1 MGIAVPSQLLGRQH
15 NNHPI
20 QITMKAVAAAAL
32 ATVAAASAA
41 PEAQWLGAPAIVPIN
56 PHATTGELVTL
67 PNGAQVPDTTASVK
81 AAAADHLN
89 AKAATYATYGY
100 GLPLAGGIWKRD
112 AEAEAEPWLGYGLG
126 AWGLGIKSAP
136 CVNAANIPV
145 PCRGIWK
152 REAEAEPWLGYGLAG
167 WAPATGSP
175 VAPLVA
181 HPDGSVTP
189 PVTPAVAA
197 AAADHLATK
206 GLAWPLAGL
215 WKREADAE
223 AEPWLGYGLGAWGLG
238 IKSAPC
244 VNAANIPVPCRGI
257 WKREAEAE
265 AEPWLGYGLAG
276 WAPATGSPVAPL
288 VAHPDGNVTPPHTP
302 AVQAAAADHL
312 ATKAAAYG
320 WGLPLAGLWK
330 REAEAEAEPWLGYG
344 YGLGAWGLAGVGPYG
359 LPAVKSAPCVNAANI
374 RVPC

>member
-81 AAAADHLN
+81 AAAADHPN

-100 GLPLAGGIWKRD
+100 GLPLAGGIWKRE

-152 REAEAEPWLGYGLAG
+152 REAEADAEPWLGLGYA
-167 WAPATGSP
+167 APATGVA

-181 HPDGSVTP
+181 HPN
-189 PVTPAVAA
+189 
-197 AAADHLATK
+197 
-206 GLAWPLAGL
+206 
-215 WKREADAE
+215 
-223 AEPWLGYGLGAWGLG
+223 GA
-238 IKSAPC
+238 
-244 VNAANIPVPCRGI
+244 
-257 WKREAEAE
+257 
-265 AEPWLGYGLAG
+265 
-276 WAPATGSPVAPL
+276 
-288 VAHPDGNVTPPHTP
+288 VTPPHTP
-302 AVQAAAADHL
+302 AVLAATADHL
-312 ATKAAAYG
+312 NTKAATYAARG

-330 REAEAEAEPWLGYG
+330 REAEARLSHGSDMGLEPGY
-344 YGLGAWGLAGVGPYG
+344 LESSLPHVSMPQTSQSHAGAFG
-359 LPAVKSAPCVNAANI
+359 
-374 RVPC
+374 

>member
-1 MGIAVPSQLLGRQH
+1 MGIAVASQLLGRQH

-41 PEAQWLGAPAIVPIN
+41 PEAQWLGASAIVPVPIN

-100 GLPLAGGIWKRD
+100 GLPLAGGIWKRE
-112 AEAEAEPWLGYGLG
+112 AEAEAEPWLGYGLWE
-126 AWGLGIKSAP
+126 WGIGIKSAP

-302 AVQAAAADHL
+302 AVQ
-312 ATKAAAYG
+312 
-320 WGLPLAGLWK
+320 
-330 REAEAEAEPWLGYG
+330 
-344 YGLGAWGLAGVGPYG
+344 
-359 LPAVKSAPCVNAANI
+359 
-374 RVPC
+374 

>member
-100 GLPLAGGIWKRD
+100 GLPLAGGIWKR
-112 AEAEAEPWLGYGLG
+112 EAEAEPWLGYGLG

-223 AEPWLGYGLGAWGLG
+223 AEPWLGYGL
-238 IKSAPC
+238 
-244 VNAANIPVPCRGI
+244 
-257 WKREAEAE
+257 
-265 AEPWLGYGLAG
+265 AG

-344 YGLGAWGLAGVGPYG
+344 LAGWG
-359 LPAVKSAPCVNAANI
+359 
-374 RVPC
+374 

>member
-1 MGIAVPSQLLGRQH
+1 
-15 NNHPI
+15 
-20 QITMKAVAAAAL
+20 MKAVAAAAL

-100 GLPLAGGIWKRD
+100 GL
-112 AEAEAEPWLGYGLG
+112 
-126 AWGLGIKSAP
+126 
-136 CVNAANIPV
+136 
-145 PCRGIWK
+145 
-152 REAEAEPWLGYGLAG
+152 
-167 WAPATGSP
+167 
-175 VAPLVA
+175 
-181 HPDGSVTP
+181 
-189 PVTPAVAA
+189 
-197 AAADHLATK
+197 
-206 GLAWPLAGL
+206 
-215 WKREADAE
+215 
-223 AEPWLGYGLGAWGLG
+223 GAWGLG

-265 AEPWLGYGLAG
+265 AEPWLGYSLAG

-302 AVQAAAADHL
+302 AVQSAAADQL

-344 YGLGAWGLAGVGPYG
+344 YGLGA
-359 LPAVKSAPCVNAANI
+359 
-374 RVPC
+374 R

>member
-1 MGIAVPSQLLGRQH
+1 MGIAVASQLLGRQH

-41 PEAQWLGAPAIVPIN
+41 PEAQWLGAPAIVPVPIN

-244 VNAANIPVPCRGI
+244 VNAANIPVPCRGP

-265 AEPWLGYGLAG
+265 PWLV
-276 WAPATGSPVAPL
+276 APAVLPINPHATTGEL
-288 VAHPDGNVTPPHTP
+288 VTLPNGAQVPDTTASVK
-302 AVQAAAADHL
+302 AAAADHL
-312 ATKAAAYG
+312 SASAAAY
-320 WGLPLAGLWK
+320 
-330 REAEAEAEPWLGYG
+330 
-344 YGLGAWGLAGVGPYG
+344 
-359 LPAVKSAPCVNAANI
+359 SAAYS
-374 RVPC
+374 